1 MICFSL
7 VSYSFFGPNFFW
19 LSWSRKNCIYFTLRS
34 WIPWVPTRFQQQE
47 NHKRMNSEHSEKTG
61 LWKSTGDGVKK
72 SLFKRNWSFYS
83 PAEPVCPVVFPH
95 GLAST
100 LPVKRRPPSPAVCSG
115 TPLLGQVSPFRR
127 SLFNTVA
134 SASSLPLFDHFTA
147 R

>member
-83 PAEPVCPVVFPH
+83 PA
-95 GLAST
+95 
-100 LPVKRRPPSPAVCSG
+100 KPSVSRG
-115 TPLLGQVSPFRR
+115 VSPWIGIHTSRQEAPALPCSLLRNPPAR
-127 SLFNTVA
+127 SGLTIQKVIIQHCGFCLL
-134 SASSLPLFDHFTA
+134 SATF
-147 R
+147 